1 MIKKESTERY
11 GIPKDSLS
19 KFSDFA
25 LTIPFANM
33 CSTMRQHMWHSHI
46 SQMIIP
52 DNAERPY
59 VDTPYT
65 KSILFSSD
73 NELIEGSVT
82 LVDKIQ
88 KVINGFVC
96 NTTYIY
102 YDHQKGLYF
111 VEKTGRYRKNAKYCN
126 PVKSEFDE
134 MSLGETK
141 DNIYL
146 NYVEAMDTRDG
157 GIAFG
162 RNVPIIYDIDE
173 NVGEDSIV
181 ICEELANM
189 FTVHPYYDP
198 VVTYN
203 PKEELLLD
211 RYGFIDQNGITHYK
225 PFPLPGEDVQNGEV
239 AVVSKVA
246 KDFLASSDD
255 LVHNSDVSYYI
266 FGGTVTDV
274 EVYSNYTIDNPFLE
288 NLRQIHMDYFR
299 NIIVALNKLPYNQ
312 LSLQAKSM
320 LSKLSSITTSSLRF
334 GTEELKK
341 LIKIKL
347 EIVGNEPL
355 AKGSKLTNRYGGKGT
370 VSKII
375 KNPLVTKSGKKA
387 LGKFNA
393 SGILNRENIPQQMEI
408 SLSTMNMY
416 LMEYL
421 INSNDSI
428 EVKYNNIIKWLT
440 IIRQY
445 EQIDF
450 FKASTPELIV
460 NYVKDHFLY
469 LKFDPFDNAI
479 NKVMLYDLTKFQLT
493 LTPNMAAE
501 EVFEEGVVLGS
512 KFFIGNVFLVR
523 LENDYRKD
531 SSMRSDQINSS
542 KGGLSRVGLDK
553 KKYHSKYLTTAAKQ
567 SDLAQN
573 VTITSQFDSDTELF
587 TPDLSQLEQSLN
599 AIGITMGL
607 EDIPESED

>member
-1 MIKKESTERY
+1 MIRKGSTEEY
-11 GIPKDSLS
+11 QIPKDSLS

-25 LTIPFANM
+25 LTIPFANT

-59 VDTPYT
+59 VDTIYT

-73 NELIEGSVT
+73 NELIEGNVT

-88 KVINGFVC
+88 KVINGFIC

-102 YDHQKGLYF
+102 FDHNKQEYF
-111 VEKTGRYRKNAKYCN
+111 VEKMGNYRKNAKYCN
-126 PVKSEFDE
+126 PVKSQFEE
-134 MSLGETK
+134 MQLGETRS
-141 DNIYL
+141 DIYT
-146 NYVEAMDTRDG
+146 NYIESMDVRDG

-162 RNVPIIYDIDE
+162 RNVPIVYDIDE

-181 ICEELANM
+181 ITEELANM

-198 VVTYN
+198 EITFN

-211 RYGFIDQNGITHYK
+211 RYGYIDQNGITQYK
-225 PFPLPGEDVQNGEV
+225 PFPLPGEEVVNGEIG
-239 AVVSKVA
+239 VVSKVA

-255 LVHNSDVSYYI
+255 LVHNSDVSYYV
-266 FGGTVTDV
+266 FGGMVTDV
-274 EVYSNYTIDNPFLE
+274 EVYSNYVIDNPFLE
-288 NLRQIHMDYFR
+288 KLRQIHMDYFR
-299 NIIVALNKLPYNQ
+299 NIIVALNKLPYHQ
-312 LSLQAKSM
+312 LSLQAKNM

-347 EIVGNEPL
+347 EVVGNEPL

-370 VSKII
+370 VSKVI
-375 KNPLVTKSGKKA
+375 KNPIVTKSGKKA

-393 SGILNRENIPQQMEI
+393 SGIANRENVAQQMEI
-408 SLSTMNMY
+408 TLSTMNMY
-416 LMEYL
+416 LQEYL
-421 INSNDSI
+421 VNSKDSVA
-428 EVKYNNIIKWLT
+428 VKYNNIIKWLE
-440 IIRQY
+440 IIKQY
-445 EQIDF
+445 DQINF
-450 FKASTPELIV
+450 FKAGKPEMIV
-460 NYVKDHFLY
+460 DYVKYNFLY
-469 LKFDPFDNAI
+469 LKFDPFDTDI
-479 NKVMLYDLTKFQLT
+479 NKYMLYELTKFQLT
-493 LTPNMAAE
+493 LTPYMEEE
-501 EVFEEGVVLGS
+501 EVFEEGVILGS

-531 SSMRSDQINSS
+531 TSMRSDQINSS

-553 KKYHSKYLTTAAKQ
+553 KKYHSKFLTTAAKQ

-573 VTITSQFDSDTELF
+573 VTITSQFDSDTNIF
-587 TPDLSQLEQSLN
+587 TPDLTQLEQSLN
-599 AIGITMGL
+599 AIGIELKL

>member
-1 MIKKESTERY
+1 MIKEGSTPVYE
-11 GIPKDSLS
+11 IPKDSLS

-25 LTIPFANM
+25 LTVPFANT

-59 VDTPYT
+59 VDTIYT

-73 NELIEGSVT
+73 NIYMNDKVT
-82 LVDKIQ
+82 LVDKVE
-88 KVINGFVC
+88 KVINNHVC

-102 YDHQKGLYF
+102 FDHSTQEYCI
-111 VEKTGRYRKNAKYCN
+111 EKISNYRKNAKYCN
-126 PVKSEFDE
+126 PSKTQFDE
-134 MSLGETK
+134 MSIGETK
-141 DNIYL
+141 SNIYI
-146 NYVEAMDTRDG
+146 NYIEAMDTRDG
-157 GIAFG
+157 GISFG
-162 RNVPIIYDIDE
+162 HNVPIIYDIDE

-181 ICEELANM
+181 VCEELANM

-198 VVTYN
+198 EITFN

-211 RYGFIDQNGITHYK
+211 RYGYIDNQGITHYK
-225 PFPLPGEDVQNGEV
+225 PFPLPGEEVVNGEV

-255 LVHNSDVSYYI
+255 LVHNSDVSYYV
-266 FGGTVTDV
+266 FGGVVDDV
-274 EVYSNYTIDNPFLE
+274 EVYSNYVIDNPFLE
-288 NLRQIHMDYFR
+288 NLRQIHMNYLRD
-299 NIIVALNKLPYNQ
+299 IIVALNKLPYNN
-312 LSLQAKSM
+312 LSLKAKNM

-341 LIKIKL
+341 LVKIRIV
-347 EIVGNEPL
+347 IVGNEPL

-393 SGILNRENIPQQMEI
+393 SGINNRENIAQQLEI
-408 SLSTMNMY
+408 ALSTLNTY
-416 LMEYL
+416 FMEYL
-421 INSNDSI
+421 NNSTDSI
-428 EVKYNNIIKWLT
+428 EAKYDNLIQWLS
-440 IIRQY
+440 IAKQVN
-445 EQIDF
+445 QIAF
-450 FKASTPELIV
+450 FETADKNKVIEYA
-460 NYVKDHFLY
+460 KDHFLY
-469 LKFDPFDNAI
+469 LKFDPFDTDV
-479 NKVMLYDLTKFQLT
+479 NKYMLYELTKFQLT
-493 LTPNMAAE
+493 LTPNMQEE

-573 VTITSQFDSDTELF
+573 VTITSQFDSDKELF

-599 AIGITMGL
+599 AIGITMEL
-607 EDIPESED
+607 EDIPESEE

>member
-1 MIKKESTERY
+1 MIRKGSAEEY
-11 GIPKDSLS
+11 VIPKDSLS

-59 VDTPYT
+59 VDTIYT

-73 NELIEGSVT
+73 NELIEGNVT

-88 KVINGFVC
+88 KVINGFIC

-102 YDHQKGLYF
+102 FDHDKQEYF

-126 PVKSEFDE
+126 PVKSQFDE
-134 MSLGETK
+134 MNLGETR
-141 DNIYL
+141 NNLYT
-146 NYVEAMDTRDG
+146 NYIEAMDVRDG

-198 VVTYN
+198 EITFN

-225 PFPLPGEDVQNGEV
+225 PFPLPGEEIQNGEV

-255 LVHNSDVSYYI
+255 LVHNSDVSYYV
-266 FGGTVTDV
+266 FGGKVTDV
-274 EVYSNYTIDNPFLE
+274 EVYSNYAIDNPFLE

-299 NIIVALNKLPYNQ
+299 NIIVALNKLPLHQ
-312 LSLQAKSM
+312 LSLQAKNM

-347 EIVGNEPL
+347 EIVGDEPL

-370 VSKII
+370 ISKII
-375 KNPLVTKSGKKA
+375 KNPFVTRSGKKA

-408 SLSTMNMY
+408 TLSTLNMY
-416 LMEYL
+416 FMEYL
-421 INSNDSI
+421 TNSNDSI
-428 EVKYNNIIKWLT
+428 EIKYNNIIKWLT
-440 IIRQY
+440 IIKQY
-445 EQIDF
+445 DQINF
-450 FKASTPELIV
+450 FKSGNPELIV

-469 LKFDPFDNAI
+469 LKFDPFDTDI

-493 LTPNMAAE
+493 LTPYMQKE

-553 KKYHSKYLTTAAKQ
+553 KKYHSKFLTTAAKQ

-573 VTITSQFDSDTELF
+573 VTITSQFDSDTEIF

-599 AIGITMGL
+599 AIGIEMKL